1 MEGYIKRVVMKLEK
15 VNYNVYNAPLR
26 VGNTSTGTIKANQSF
41 KGTATPKEVSKE
53 LKGLMP
59 WGVRFVCKLA
69 EGMGEVQNIC
79 INALGTGLVAPVFIK
94 YNPLSKADED
104 TRTYSAW
111 RQPISA
117 VLAVATQAG
126 MVAPFNSVISN
137 MAYTGEYPEEYNMS
151 NLKDEKYIRKLLK
164 KSDPSLTADQ
174 LKVRVQEELK
184 RQHINLRDDV
194 INKNKILLKTP
205 KGSVPLSEKAFNGTI
220 SDTIQ
225 ELIKSDT
232 AKLKSTELKEER
244 RLARSLFY
252 SEQSEKIIPTLEGIG
267 KDLEGIKT
275 LKEAEKYFK
284 NKIKELKHEKAP
296 KEMIRMLNEM
306 KGRIQII
313 ATPPKVD
320 GKPQLDP
327 QEVVLQEIKDKNNK
341 MLERVKEYTGMTDK
355 TEIEQKVAASVADR
369 KSALTKSLEAL
380 EELKTKISSG
390 EKLTV
395 SQIQKFLEEKAG
407 GISFKDSALHCDF
420 TEEFLTKYKN
430 NIENNLK
437 GHKQFTGLVIS
448 LAVLPITCCLLNWVY
463 PRFMDAVFPNLSN
476 KKHDNESKQLIDK
489 APKQV
494 GGVA

>member
-1 MEGYIKRVVMKLEK
+1 M
-15 VNYNVYNAPLR
+15 
-26 VGNTSTGTIKANQSF
+26 
-41 KGTATPKEVSKE
+41 
-53 LKGLMP
+53 
-59 WGVRFVCKLA
+59 
-69 EGMGEVQNIC
+69 
-79 INALGTGLVAPVFIK
+79 
-94 YNPLSKADED
+94 
-104 TRTYSAW
+104 
-111 RQPISA
+111 
-117 VLAVATQAG
+117 
-126 MVAPFNSVISN
+126 
-137 MAYTGEYPEEYNMS
+137 
-151 NLKDEKYIRKLLK
+151 
-164 KSDPSLTADQ
+164 
-174 LKVRVQEELK
+174 
-184 RQHINLRDDV
+184 
-194 INKNKILLKTP
+194 
-205 KGSVPLSEKAFNGTI
+205 
-220 SDTIQ
+220 
-225 ELIKSDT
+225 
-232 AKLKSTELKEER
+232 
-244 RLARSLFY
+244 
-252 SEQSEKIIPTLEGIG
+252 
-267 KDLEGIKT
+267 
-275 LKEAEKYFK
+275 
-284 NKIKELKHEKAP
+284 KHEKAP

>member
-1 MEGYIKRVVMKLEK
+1 MEGYIKLVVMKLEK

-69 EGMGEVQNIC
+69 DSMGEVQNIC

-126 MVAPFNSVISN
+126 MVAPFNSVINN
-137 MAYTGEYPEEYNMS
+137 MAYSGEYGEEYNLS
-151 NLKDEKYIRKLLK
+151 NLKDEKYMRKLLK
-164 KSDPSLTADQ
+164 KAEPSLTAEQ
-174 LKVRVQEELK
+174 LNKRVQEELK
-184 RQHINLRDDV
+184 RQHDNLRDTV
-194 INKNKILLKTP
+194 INKNQILLNTP
-205 KGSVPLSEKAFNGTI
+205 SGSKPLSQKAYDETI
-220 SDTIQ
+220 VDTIQ
-225 ELIKSDT
+225 ELIKNDT
-232 AKLKSTELKEER
+232 NKLKSTELKEER

-327 QEVVLQEIKDKNNK
+327 QEVVLQELKDKNAK
-341 MLERVKEYTGMTDK
+341 MLKQAKLYAGMTDPAQIK
-355 TEIEQKVAASVADR
+355 ENVANSVADR
-369 KSALTKSLEAL
+369 KNAFNRSLSVL
-380 EELKTKISSG
+380 EELKAKMSGDTKLS
-390 EKLTV
+390 V
-395 SQIQKFLEEKAG
+395 SDIQKFLEEKSH

-420 TEEFLTKYKN
+420 TEEFLSKYKG

-437 GHKQFTGLVIS
+437 GHKQFAGLVIS

-494 GGVA
+494 GGAA